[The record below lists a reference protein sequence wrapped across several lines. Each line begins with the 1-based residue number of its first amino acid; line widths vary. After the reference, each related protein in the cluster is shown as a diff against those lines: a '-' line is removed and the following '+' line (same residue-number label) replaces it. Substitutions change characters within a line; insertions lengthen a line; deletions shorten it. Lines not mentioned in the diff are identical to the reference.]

1 MKKRLVI
8 ALAFALLL
16 SLTACGGQGGNVQ
29 PSEGQPSE
37 NVQQPPPTPA
47 PDPLPD
53 QQPGPSQPEDS
64 DPGQT
69 PSGDAGDAAD
79 PGQTPSGDGGD
90 AADPGQTPSGD
101 GGDAADPG
109 QSSQQPE
116 DSGSEETATE
126 SQTSSQPA
134 PEPEP
139 EPAQDP
145 EPAPDPEPEPTPD
158 PEPEASP
165 EDLKAIAQGLIGRP
179 VSELY
184 DAIGQ
189 PLSADYSPSCL
200 DLDTDDGELT
210 YDGFIVYTAGAPDN
224 EVVYDVF

>member
-8 ALAFALLL
+8 ALAFALLV

-69 PSGDAGDAAD
+69 PSGD
-79 PGQTPSGDGGD
+79 
-90 AADPGQTPSGD
+90 

-145 EPAPDPEPEPTPD
+145 EPAPD